1 MATTAVSPCTR
12 RPHRVR
18 RMRKRR
24 LSIQA
29 IFNRDVEPPK
39 DGKFKTLPRS
49 FVATAVKDRDTPAAD
64 SADSFLLDD
73 DPFAD
78 LTHGPRSSNDAASVP
93 PIPAEPVRDTPP
105 TSPLAE
111 HAPLPPIPTRSHTHS
126 NIHTTPAYQKPAF
139 KPRPSLPSL
148 HTLAQM
154 SVVVPH
160 KVRRGRVG
168 AGLPF
173 EPWDL
178 DTEGFTASPASASS
192 SDVPLIP
199 TLPVPIPPKP
209 QTESTDHDLST
220 TPTPASQLSTTPTAA
235 NISAP
240 TSPKPQGKSTP
251 TSPARETVPLLSLA
265 EFAAAAHTTDASA
278 ILDLDPD
285 ASLLL
290 LGPPSPPLD
299 SAYGGID
306 DEFELEADP
315 DVENADIEDEDL
327 SFALDLASQFND
339 DLSGEA
345 DPSFA
350 APQSQVPKQEQE
362 AALGRNTSRRLSAQR
377 AIASVP
383 VVAPGPAS
391 PVLVPKRSSS
401 LRAATRT
408 EEVEG
413 RSATSPIPEAQ
424 GEEAEVDV
432 VDVEADEEKGEE
444 EVADA
449 GSASGG
455 GDESESSSGTG
466 TRSGTPDSSVP
477 TSPYTTRNTR
487 RRFRKSSLVGDVLR
501 FAPASPD
508 SPSSLDAVR
517 PAGEGEPQAQAPIAL
532 GLDLDGGDAALM
544 EGMGVWVDG
553 VNVDIQLADMD
564 LGAGAGGGEE
574 KDQDELGL
582 NLHPLNNFIAE
593 RSSSSLSVFEMEL
606 ESQRTSAFS
615 MVNQIGH
622 EPLEGNGEVEFDPY
636 DGLASPVAG
645 AAAFPALHSYSPRS
659 PFSTRSP
666 ERYFSVRASPPEGY
680 SYSSP
685 PEGYASPA
693 SVHSPDRYDASIHSP
708 PYSTPYATSA
718 ASTSSTSETSFD
730 FAPSEKRAAEFDFG
744 WLPHERPSASASTSA
759 SPSTSA
765 SASVSEYEYDGSD
778 FDGMYYENGNSDV
791 YNGHVHARFGFD
803 KSRHTSAYGS
813 FSSTP
818 AYSDDEL
825 LDFECTDE
833 NDDTASTRALNGE
846 KTRGAA
852 FSGDRGRS
860 FVFPARLAAAEEEG
874 EAGTSAGTIRA
885 SAQKPRRDAAC
896 WVDEE
901 GNSFCAGGKAR
912 AVGDGREGELVDA
925 SGWEGSSSGG
935 RGYSSSGGGGS
946 RSRSAARGGGGDDGY
961 YGSYGGGGG
970 GGGWAGGDDRDGDDR
985 RNPTRSSAFST
996 PSSSDSEDD
1005 EDESED
1011 DYYGEPSP
1019 GLGSTSNN
1027 QSSSGTPANNGTDG
1041 SDDDDV
1047 PLAQRIPSA
1056 LTAQRTIRRKVRE
1069 ERDQRRRD
1077 RAERRGEEARS
1088 RQTTLRPRGAGDA
1101 SNAMDIASSSSR
1113 EAARQAEAA
1122 IARAARQRT
1131 QTLPGNGATQSQSV
1145 AVDDLTKKL
1154 QSMQSQAERERQRA
1168 LSVNTANTGSGKE
1181 RRMVSPSPAR
1191 GPSATSSPPPNYQAL
1206 PEAAR
1211 ALRPMRSFR
1220 RPTTADG
1227 ALPPKTAEVRVRRRD
1242 HSTHRSQGEDTLDQA
1257 AGEGRVK
1264 RSMTTR
1270 RPADDSSRSQQ
1281 PEDIPVR
1288 RRDHSTHRSQVEDTL
1303 DQAAGEGRVKRS
1315 MTTRRP
1321 ADDSSRLQQPED
1333 IPGRRRDH
1341 STHRS
1346 QGEDTLDQAAG
1357 EGRVKR
1363 SMTTRRPADD
1373 PSRLQQPEDMPAAP
1387 VRRSATTR
1395 RPADDRSQALP
1406 PKERGLT
1413 MPAFLS
1419 EPPPPTPTLPA
1430 ATPASTPSNKL
1441 TKPRPSGEMLP
1452 LPAYLRRRSLADD
1465 APARFF
1471 QRFNMVDIG
1480 PSTSAKQVLAM
1491 VEEQGSLKGWVGT
1504 GGWMVWEVAQ
1514 DFGME
1519 RPIRSF
1525 ELLADIQASWNKE
1538 KMVNLFMIK
1547 LTPLAPI
1554 LSRSNIPSSS
1564 PVYSGFVDWEMKRG
1578 KWTKRYLRLREH
1590 SLYLSKRE
1598 SQKDEVFLC
1607 SLSNF
1612 DAYTV
1617 TRLHKAPKPF
1627 VFGVKSTDN
1636 LSFFENTAD
1645 YMHIFAC
1652 DAKDGEKWIER
1663 ILLARSYVLFQE
1675 RNVLFNP
1682 KSPAGNAASAG
1693 PSGLSRA
1700 PTRKSANTPQR
1711 PAQQPL
1717 VTVAPLLVTPDRND
1731 VFAPGSLLHGA
1742 PIGPSA
1748 TQ

>member
-1 MATTAVSPCTR
+1 MATTAVSSCTR

-18 RMRKRR
+18 HMRKRR

-49 FVATAVKDRDTPAAD
+49 FAATAVKYYDTPAED

-93 PIPAEPVRDTPP
+93 PLPAEPVRDTSP

-111 HAPLPPIPTRSHTHS
+111 HAPLPPIPTRSHTNS
-126 NIHTTPAYQKPAF
+126 NTHTTPAYQKPAF

-148 HTLAQM
+148 HTLARM

-178 DTEGFTASPASASS
+178 DTESFTASPASASS
-192 SDVPLIP
+192 SDVPPIP
-199 TLPVPIPPKP
+199 ALPIPDSNSNPIPIPPKL
-209 QTESTDHDLST
+209 QTESKDHDLST
-220 TPTPASQLSTTPTAA
+220 TPTPANQLSTTPTPA

-240 TSPKPQGKSTP
+240 TSPKPKAKSTP
-251 TSPARETVPLLSLA
+251 TSPARETAPLLSLA
-265 EFAAAAHTTDASA
+265 EFAVAAHTTDASA

-290 LGPPSPPLD
+290 LDPPSPPLD
-299 SAYGGID
+299 SAYDGIHDVD
-306 DEFELEADP
+306 DIHEDDA
-315 DVENADIEDEDL
+315 ENADLADEDL
-327 SFALDLASQFND
+327 SFALDLASQFSD

-345 DPSFA
+345 DPSFT
-350 APQSQVPKQEQE
+350 APQSQE
-362 AALGRNTSRRLSAQR
+362 AALRRNTSRRLSAQR
-377 AIASVP
+377 VAAPATVI
-383 VVAPGPAS
+383 APGPAS
-391 PVLVPKRSSS
+391 PALVPTRNSS
-401 LRAATRT
+401 LRAPTRT
-408 EEVEG
+408 AVGLNAEEGES
-413 RSATSPIPEAQ
+413 RSATFPIPEAE
-424 GEEAEVDV
+424 GEAEIDVDAEV
-432 VDVEADEEKGEE
+432 NEE
-444 EVADA
+444 EEEIADVSA
-449 GSASGG
+449 APGGSG
-455 GDESESSSGTG
+455 ESEGSRTG
-466 TRSGTPDSSVP
+466 TPSDSSVP
-477 TSPYTTRNTR
+477 TSPSVTTRNAR
-487 RRFRKSSLVGDVLR
+487 RRTFRKSSLVGDVLR

-508 SPSSLDAVR
+508 SPSALDAVR
-517 PAGEGEPQAQAPIAL
+517 PAGGEGEPQGSIAL

-553 VNVDIQLADMD
+553 GSQFFWFHAEMILTQSTGVNVDIQLGDMD
-564 LGAGAGGGEE
+564 VGASVGGEE
-574 KDQDELGL
+574 KAQDELDL
-582 NLHPLNNFIAE
+582 NLNHLNNFGD
-593 RSSSSLSVFEMEL
+593 RTSSSLGVFEMQL
-606 ESQRTSAFS
+606 EAESHRSSAFS
-615 MVNQIGH
+615 MINQVGH
-622 EPLEGNGEVEFDPY
+622 EPLEGDGGGEFDPY
-636 DGLASPVAG
+636 DGFSSPGAG
-645 AAAFPALHSYSPRS
+645 AGGAATFPALHSYSPRS
-659 PFSTRSP
+659 PFSARSP
-666 ERYFSVRASPPEGY
+666 ERYFSAYASPPEGY
-680 SYSSP
+680 TFSSP
-685 PEGYASPA
+685 PEQYKYSSPA

-708 PYSTPYATSA
+708 PYSTPYATSV
-718 ASTSSTSETSFD
+718 ASTSSASETSFD
-730 FAPSEKRAAEFDFG
+730 FAPPEKRPAEFDFG
-744 WLPHERPSASASTSA
+744 WLPHERPSASTSTST
-759 SPSTSA
+759 STSA
-765 SASVSEYEYDGSD
+765 SASPSDYEYDGSD
-778 FDGMYYENGNSDV
+778 FDGVYYENGNSDV
-791 YNGHVHARFGFD
+791 FNGHALARFGFD
-803 KSRHTSAYGS
+803 KSRHTSAHGS

-825 LDFECTDE
+825 GLGLERADDDDD
-833 NDDTASTRALNGE
+833 DDTASTRAINDE
-846 KTRGAA
+846 KSRGTA

-860 FVFPARLAAAEEEG
+860 FVFPARLAAPEEG

-885 SAQKPRRDAAC
+885 SAQTPRRDVAF
-896 WVDEE
+896 WVDE
-901 GNSFCAGGKAR
+901 GRGKAR
-912 AVGDGREGELVDA
+912 AVGGGAEGEVVDA
-925 SGWEGSSSGG
+925 SGWEGGSSGG

-946 RSRSAARGGGGDDGY
+946 RSHSTGHGGGDGY
-961 YGSYGGGGG
+961 YGSYGGGG
-970 GGGWAGGDDRDGDDR
+970 WAGGDDGDGDDR
-985 RNPTRSSAFST
+985 RNPARSSAFST

-1005 EDESED
+1005 DDESED

-1019 GLGSTSNN
+1019 AFR
-1027 QSSSGTPANNGTDG
+1027 SSSNDQSGSGAPANNRTDG

-1088 RQTTLRPRGAGDA
+1088 RQTTLRPRGAGDG

-1122 IARAARQRT
+1122 LARAARQRT

-1168 LSVNTANTGSGKE
+1168 LTINTANAGSSKE
-1181 RRMVSPSPAR
+1181 RRMMSPSPAR
-1191 GPSATSSPPPNYQAL
+1191 GPSAAASPPPNHQVL
-1206 PEAAR
+1206 PEGER

-1220 RPTTADG
+1220 RPVTADG
-1227 ALPPKTAEVRVRRRD
+1227 APPAQDAEARVRRRNP
-1242 HSTHRSQGEDTLDQA
+1242 STHRSQGEDTLAQPA
-1257 AGEGRVK
+1257 TEGRVK
-1264 RSMTTR
+1264 RSVTTR
-1270 RPADDSSRSQQ
+1270 RPADDSS
-1281 PEDIPVR
+1281 
-1288 RRDHSTHRSQVEDTL
+1288 
-1303 DQAAGEGRVKRS
+1303 K
-1315 MTTRRP
+1315 
-1321 ADDSSRLQQPED
+1321 LQQPED
-1333 IPGRRRDH
+1333 
-1341 STHRS
+1341 
-1346 QGEDTLDQAAG
+1346 
-1357 EGRVKR
+1357 V
-1363 SMTTRRPADD
+1363 
-1373 PSRLQQPEDMPAAP
+1373 PAAL

-1430 ATPASTPSNKL
+1430 ATPATTPSNKL

-1452 LPAYLRRRSLADD
+1452 LPRTSGEG
-1465 APARFF
+1465 APQTTHRHVSSKSGTRVFIGDL
-1471 QRFNMVDIG
+1471 QRFNVIDIG

-1514 DFGME
+1514 DLGME

-1627 VFGVKSTDN
+1627 VFAVKSTDN

-1652 DAKDGEKWIER
+1652 HPKDGEKWIER

-1711 PAQQPL
+1711 PVQQPL
-1717 VTVAPLLVTPDRND
+1717 LAVAPLLVTPDRND

-1742 PIGPSA
+1742 PVGPSA